1 MIYHV
6 MGELD
11 YLNRKSKM
19 IPPIWALKEIRHL
32 AEASEE
38 PTIIQTD
45 HANSWH
51 CKANQHVYSVHL
63 RLIEAS
69 QQFRLESYPYDPG
82 CLQNVQ
88 SKPPC

>member
-45 HANSWH
+45 HAATVGIAKQTSM
-51 CKANQHVYSVHL
+51 STL
-63 RLIEAS
+63 S
-69 QQFRLESYPYDPG
+69 T
-82 CLQNVQ
+82 
-88 SKPPC
+88 